1 MERIEDRSTTAFPR
15 ELVAIAAVLLV
26 IRLGL
31 QAFEFA
37 FPAQAKTHISWHEA
51 LSIGPDG
58 HFGKV
63 QLPPADQ
70 AKEKAPP
77 PADQETAA
85 AAKAIAGAAGVA
97 GRPVLLQFYAD
108 WCAPA
113 KRMENTVLVNN
124 EIRQLVA
131 DKFVPV
137 RVTDRLKE
145 DGKNARLVSDLQKR
159 YRVFVFPTLVVVG
172 PNGEAKASLVG
183 NCSSLTTYKFLLKTA
198 SQR

>member
-1 MERIEDRSTTAFPR
+1 MERTEDCSTTAFPR
-15 ELVAIAAVLLV
+15 ELVAIAVVLLV

-37 FPAQAKTHISWHEA
+37 FPAQAKTHIGWHEA

-58 HFGKV
+58 HFGRV
-63 QLPPADQ
+63 PLPADKP
-70 AKEKAPP
+70 KEKAPP
-77 PADQETAA
+77 PADQETLAA
-85 AAKAIAGAAGVA
+85 ARAIAGAAGVA

-131 DKFVPV
+131 EKFVPV

-145 DGKNARLVSDLQKR
+145 DGRNAKLVSDLQKR

-172 PNGEAKASLVG
+172 PRGEAKASLVG